1 MKFPITSGVSYLPEA
16 CIEVEKEMKELKW
29 KRERMME
36 DIQREEAMLS
46 HVKYSFEV
54 KKQEF
59 LGFMAQ
65 SSPYTMPVTS
75 ARLFLFSWFIWM
87 LEKKQ

>member
-1 MKFPITSGVSYLPEA
+1 MKFAITAGASYLPEA
-16 CIEVEKEMKELKW
+16 YIEVEKEMKELKW

-36 DIQREEAMLS
+36 DIQREEAMLA
-46 HVKYSFEV
+46 HIKYNFEV

-65 SSPYTMPVTS
+65 SSPYPMQVTS
-75 ARLFLFSWFIWM
+75 HHCFLFS
-87 LEKKQ
+87 LLT

>member
-1 MKFPITSGVSYLPEA
+1 MRFAISSGVSYLPEEY
-16 CIEVEKEMKELKW
+16 IEVEKEMKEFKW

-36 DIQREEAMLS
+36 DIQREEAMLA
-46 HVKYSFEV
+46 HVKFNFEF

-65 SSPYTMPVTS
+65 SSPYTMQVTIV
-75 ARLFLFSWFIWM
+75 FV
-87 LEKKQ
+87 